1 MADAN
6 SSSTSPSSNG
16 ERPRPNLAT
25 LARRT
30 NYALGQAA
38 RVAWYSGQ
46 SLATRRAATRIAK
59 QTNIEPPKIER
70 PEGGIPNERQL
81 LAEVRKLF
89 ATDLANVEAGLYPA
103 PASRQSAPDM
113 LRDARKF
120 FADLP
125 AQQMRRLEGDHQ
137 QPFTQENRE
146 KLPRYYLQNFHFQN
160 DGWLSEESAE
170 VYDTQ
175 VEVLF
180 YGAAACMRRQGLVP
194 LANELKGRDQ
204 RTIRYADIATGP
216 GSFVDDVKD
225 AYPRLP
231 ALAVDL
237 SEPYLNHAKR
247 RLAHRSKVQPLVAMA
262 EQLPFA
268 NASLDVASTVFLFH
282 ELPMKVRRQVI
293 SEFARVVKPGGLV
306 IFVDSLQ
313 TGDVENLDGL
323 LTLFPQMFHEPYYNN
338 YLADD
343 VDGAF
348 AEAGL
353 EREYFAS
360 AFVSRV
366 AAYRRSA

>member
-1 MADAN
+1 MTDT
-6 SSSTSPSSNG
+6 SSSENTRRPARPSF
-16 ERPRPNLAT
+16 AT
-25 LARRT
+25 MARRA
-30 NYALGQAA
+30 NYAAGQAA

-46 SLATRRAATRIAK
+46 SFVTRRAANRIAK

-70 PEGGIPNERQL
+70 PDGGIPNERQL

-89 ATDLANVEAGLYPA
+89 ATDLANVEAGLYPT
-103 PASRQSAPDM
+103 PTNRQSPGEM
-113 LRDARKF
+113 LADARKF

-125 AQQMRRLEGDHQ
+125 AQQTRRLEGDHQ
-137 QPFTQENRE
+137 QPFTEENRQ

-194 LANELKGRDQ
+194 LAREMRGRDQ
-204 RTIRYADIATGP
+204 RKVRYADIATGP
-216 GSFVDDVKD
+216 GSFIDDVKT
-225 AYPRLP
+225 AYPKLP

-247 RLAHRSKVQPLVAMA
+247 RLAARSKVQPVVAMA

-268 NASLDVASTVFLFH
+268 DASLDIASTVFLFH

-293 SEFARVVKPGGLV
+293 AEFARVVKPGGLV

-313 TGDVENLDGL
+313 TGDDDKLDGL

-366 AAYRRSA
+366 AAYRRAG